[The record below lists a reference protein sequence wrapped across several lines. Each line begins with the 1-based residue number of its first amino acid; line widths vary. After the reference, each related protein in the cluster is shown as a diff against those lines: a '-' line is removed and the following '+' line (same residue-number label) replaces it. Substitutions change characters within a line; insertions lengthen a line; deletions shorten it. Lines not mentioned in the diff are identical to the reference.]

1 MGGHWRIAV
10 DVTLPDQPPVTV
22 FVEQTMVE

>member
-1 MGGHWRIAV
+1 MGGDWRVAV
-10 DVTLPDQPPVTV
+10 DVTLPDRAPVTV